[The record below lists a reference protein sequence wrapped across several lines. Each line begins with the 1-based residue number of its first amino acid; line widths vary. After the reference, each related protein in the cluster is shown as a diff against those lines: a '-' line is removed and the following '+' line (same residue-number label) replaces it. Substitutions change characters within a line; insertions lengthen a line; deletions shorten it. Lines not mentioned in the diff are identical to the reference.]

1 VGAGVQAN
9 IVAIQTPCSRA
20 REIVPRSA
28 DFENGKEALPLLRPS
43 ERRTINVCS
52 TIKNGGEGGGG
63 GGAAPTAELINDLI
77 KKLCRKTRVLHSRG
91 SAKNG
96 EGGRGGG
103 RGEGGR
109 RVGRT
114 AAAPPPRA
122 VRVELRSAAKQ

>member
-1 VGAGVQAN
+1 MAL
-9 IVAIQTPCSRA
+9 QTPCSRA
-20 REIVPRSA
+20 RESMPRSA
-28 DFENGKEALPLLRPS
+28 DFENRKEALPLLRPP

-52 TIKNGGEGGGG
+52 TIKNGGEGGGRG
-63 GGAAPTAELINDLI
+63 RCSTAELINEVI

-96 EGGRGGG
+96 EGGEGGG